1 MKFSRFAKRFSEHA
15 GIVQLMDD
23 LGNAMTSENDILMLG
38 GGNPAHISGMQQ
50 YFRDSLYRL
59 INNPSRFSHVV
70 GDYESPQGN
79 QEFIS
84 AVAKQLNQLYGWNL
98 TEKNIALTIGS
109 QSAFFYLFN
118 MFAGE
123 DEQGK
128 HRQIFL
134 PITPEYIGYGD
145 VGLSDNLFYAT
156 RPIIEEQDA
165 SYFKYRID
173 FDELKIKADTAAM
186 CVSRPTNPTGN
197 VLTNDEMNGLI
208 QLAEDYAVPLIVDNA
223 YGAPFPNIVF
233 SDISPL
239 WNPNMIYCL
248 SLSKVGLPGTRTG
261 IVIANE
267 EVITLIR
274 NMNAI
279 INLAPANLGAMIA
292 YDLIQSGELVR
303 ISNLLI
309 KNYYRERLQ
318 HTLSIVDR
326 EMDGINYLL
335 HRPEGAI
342 FLWLWLPDLP
352 ISTLELY
359 QRLKE
364 RKVLV
369 VPGEYFFP
377 GLEEDDWIH
386 KHQCIRLTYSMQA
399 DTVEAGIR
407 IIAEELRN
415 VMN

>member
-1 MKFSRFAKRFSEHA
+1 
-15 GIVQLMDD
+15 
-23 LGNAMTSENDILMLG
+23 
-38 GGNPAHISGMQQ
+38 
-50 YFRDSLYRL
+50 
-59 INNPSRFSHVV
+59 
-70 GDYESPQGN
+70 
-79 QEFIS
+79 
-84 AVAKQLNQLYGWNL
+84 
-98 TEKNIALTIGS
+98 
-109 QSAFFYLFN
+109 
-118 MFAGE
+118 
-123 DEQGK
+123 
-128 HRQIFL
+128 
-134 PITPEYIGYGD
+134 
-145 VGLSDNLFYAT
+145 
-156 RPIIEEQDA
+156 
-165 SYFKYRID
+165 
-173 FDELKIKADTAAM
+173 M

-208 QLAEDYAVPLIVDNA
+208 QLAEDYAIPLIVDNA

-303 ISNLLI
+303 LSNLLI

-318 HTLSIVDR
+318 HTLSIIDR

-377 GLEEDDWIH
+377 GLEEDDWTH

>member
-303 ISNLLI
+303 LSNLLI